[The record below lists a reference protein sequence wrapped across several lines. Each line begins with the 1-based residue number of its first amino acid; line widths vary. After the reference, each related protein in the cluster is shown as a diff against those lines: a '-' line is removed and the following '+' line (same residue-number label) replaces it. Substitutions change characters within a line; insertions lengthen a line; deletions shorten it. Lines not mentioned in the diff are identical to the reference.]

1 MINLIFVDERGI
13 VTIFINPSG
22 CYSSL
27 TNAIIMNKINKQEEL
42 DNNVLLANKKF
53 NNWGITYFNIIT
65 NFKTD
70 ESEVT
75 KEYNC
80 LANIAI
86 AAKHKANEYRELVN
100 NYNESA
106 NLLRKSLE
114 QYLNSEIPLVQLN
127 SHINHHEYRKFDF
140 EKEMNNL

>member
-1 MINLIFVDERGI
+1 M
-13 VTIFINPSG
+13 
-22 CYSSL
+22 
-27 TNAIIMNKINKQEEL
+27 MNKINKQEEL

-53 NNWGITYFNIIT
+53 NNWLFNNINT
-65 NFKTD
+65 NVYIKN
-70 ESEVT
+70 EIQIHN
-75 KEYNC
+75 EYNC
-80 LANIAI
+80 LVNIAT
-86 AAKHKANEYRELVN
+86 AAKHKANEYRELVA